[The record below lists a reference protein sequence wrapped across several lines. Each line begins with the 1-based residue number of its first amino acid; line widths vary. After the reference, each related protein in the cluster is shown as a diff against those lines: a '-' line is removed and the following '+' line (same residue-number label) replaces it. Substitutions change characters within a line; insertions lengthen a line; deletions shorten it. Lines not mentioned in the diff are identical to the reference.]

1 MWKSNKTINNWKEAR
16 FILEEAPRGCY
27 LIV

>member
-1 MWKSNKTINNWKEAR
+1 MWKSNKTINNGKEAR
-16 FILEEAPRGCY
+16 FVFEEAPRGCY